1 MNYLFKKS
9 IEILEKYQSPSGAFI
24 ASPNF
29 KVYRYCWFGDGAY
42 ASYAPDLVG
51 NHTNAERFYLWCAEA
66 IEQYREKIERVEEK
80 LQKGVDLSPDDLLP
94 TRYSIDILESNNDW
108 PTFQLDG
115 FGAFLWGVA
124 QRVRLIGNREVLVK
138 GKGGIDLTTRYLSL
152 LWDHFCYD
160 CWEEYGDK
168 IHNL

>member
-1 MNYLFKKS
+1 VNYLFKKS

-29 KVYRYCWFGDGAY
+29 KVYKYCWFRDGI
-42 ASYAPDLVG
+42 
-51 NHTNAERFYLWCAEA
+51 N
-66 IEQYREKIERVEEK
+66 
-80 LQKGVDLSPDDLLP
+80 
-94 TRYSIDILESNNDW
+94 
-108 PTFQLDG
+108 
-115 FGAFLWGVA
+115 
-124 QRVRLIGNREVLVK
+124 
-138 GKGGIDLTTRYLSL
+138 LTTRYLSL